1 MRTTLRS
8 ILAGGLCLAVL
19 ALAAGCGRGKPP
31 KAIATSD
38 LPAESE
44 NVFAKA
50 PAEVKELAGQAHAA
64 LAAQDWSGAW
74 IAFQTLS
81 ERPDLTPEQRQFVA
95 SAIMTIGAEM
105 SQAGEQGDTR
115 AEAVQ
120 QMHRL
125 SK

>member
-1 MRTTLRS
+1 MKTILRS
-8 ILAGGLCLAVL
+8 ILAGCLCLAML
-19 ALAAGCGRGKPP
+19 AFAAGCGRGKPP

-38 LPAESE
+38 LPTEAE

-50 PAEVKELAGQAHAA
+50 PAEVKELATQANAA

-74 IAFQTLS
+74 VAFQALS

-95 SAIMTIGAEM
+95 SAIMTIGAEL
-105 SQAGEQGDTR
+105 QKAGEQGDTR
-115 AEAVQ
+115 AQAAQ
-120 QMHRL
+120 QIHRM